1 MPISKPE
8 ATSIWLRRPLPATR
22 SSPLSR
28 IRIVEAAV
36 DLLDRR
42 GISGLTMRSLAEA
55 LDVTATAL
63 YWHVNTKD
71 DVLDLAFD
79 HIFGEVALPEPTEW
93 QHDVRYLMKAWRA
106 VLLRHPWAPAWIGRP
121 VLGPNVLARTEFL
134 QSALSRG
141 GLTDLHLAVTTRL
154 LANHVIGSALT
165 EATFRRTSDP
175 GLRLDARR
183 HITADPT
190 AFPTLNASGHLD
202 ANRWNDDELFEH
214 GLDAILATTQTR
226 HAAAPHPKTSSRATH

>member
-1 MPISKPE
+1 
-8 ATSIWLRRPLPATR
+8 
-22 SSPLSR
+22 
-28 IRIVEAAV
+28 
-36 DLLDRR
+36 
-42 GISGLTMRSLAEA
+42 MRSLATA

-63 YWHVNTKD
+63 YWHVNTKE

-79 HIFGEVALPEPTEW
+79 HIFGEVTLPAPTEW
-93 QHDVRYLMKAWRA
+93 QDDVRYLMKAWRA

-141 GLTDLHLAVTTRL
+141 GLTDLHLAVTTHL
-154 LANHVIGSALT
+154 LANHVIGAALT
-165 EATFRRTSDP
+165 EATFRRTSHP
-175 GLRLDARR
+175 GLQLDARH

-202 ANRWNDDELFEH
+202 ANRWNNDELFEH
-214 GLDAILATTQTR
+214 GLDAILATTQT
-226 HAAAPHPKTSSRATH
+226 AAGPAC